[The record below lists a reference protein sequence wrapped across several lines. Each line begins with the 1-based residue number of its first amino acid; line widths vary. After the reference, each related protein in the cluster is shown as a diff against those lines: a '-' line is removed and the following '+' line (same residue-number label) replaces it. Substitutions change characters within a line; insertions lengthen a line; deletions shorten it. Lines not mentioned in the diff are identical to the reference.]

1 MHYWSSGNR
10 AEVDFL
16 MQYGNRVIPI
26 EVKSDT
32 NINGRSLIE
41 FDKKY
46 FPSLRLRYSMRNLSK
61 DGNLINIPLFLADR
75 TDLFLALYII
85 LSLYICINIQHQSVW
100 NKADYALV
108 IKTVRYVLPPHFYIK
123 NRIVQWAFDPAFAM
137 MAHDV

>member
-1 MHYWSSGNR
+1 MRYWSSGNR

-46 FPSLRLRYSMRNLSK
+46 SPSLSLRYSMRNLSK

-85 LSLYICINIQHQSVW
+85 LSLYICINIQHQRVW

-108 IKTVRYVLPPHFYIK
+108 IKTVRYVLPPHFYIR

>member
-1 MHYWSSGNR
+1 MPN
-10 AEVDFL
+10 L
-16 MQYGNRVIPI
+16 MQFFY
-26 EVKSDT
+26 
-32 NINGRSLIE
+32 
-41 FDKKY
+41 
-46 FPSLRLRYSMRNLSK
+46 YSS
-61 DGNLINIPLFLADR
+61 
-75 TDLFLALYII
+75 LYII